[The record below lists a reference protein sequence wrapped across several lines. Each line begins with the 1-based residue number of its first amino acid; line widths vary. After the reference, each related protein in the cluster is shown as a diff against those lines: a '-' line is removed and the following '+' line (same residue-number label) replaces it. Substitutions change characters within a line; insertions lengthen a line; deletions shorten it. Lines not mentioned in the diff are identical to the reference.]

1 MTDPAMKQGGQ
12 CRPVSF
18 SRLNLWL
25 LDRGTPQR
33 FTPEKAKPRLLEVL
47 RNRPPLRFYACKVVG
62 NHAGGSSAFSGLSA
76 RAPCY
81 AEIYADHSTIQLQI
95 FAGYCFMTGGMHAMN
110 VTPRQWQLDERVFR
124 HQPPIPSGCPQLPVR
139 QGLYWNRWRQQL
151 RLCLNTQQPGMS
163 LTT

>member
-1 MTDPAMKQGGQ
+1 MKQGGQ

-25 LDRGTPQR
+25 LDRGT
-33 FTPEKAKPRLLEVL
+33 TPEKAKPRLLEVL
-47 RNRPPLRFYACKVVG
+47 RNRPPLRFCAC
-62 NHAGGSSAFSGLSA
+62 NSSGQ
-76 RAPCY
+76 PCRREQCLLWFICKNPLLCRDLCRSLDNTTPNFCRILLHDRRN
-81 AEIYADHSTIQLQI
+81 ACHE
-95 FAGYCFMTGGMHAMN
+95 CN
-110 VTPRQWQLDERVFR
+110 PRQWQSDERVFR